1 MKSTLQAQFKEKQNA
16 QMFEPLVDKDSI
28 LRMSI
33 RQILDKNENPSKL
46 LDFIKISY
54 PQKLKREDL
63 ATLTRNCNAISQG
76 QLPLKKKNPG
86 SFNSIG
92 TLSIKKAWRGPSESI
107 PSSLIRKIEGIQVK
121 PSNCTLILEDRSIN
135 DPLKVVEDTVV
146 KDKTF
151 VTSETQKKLHW

>member
-1 MKSTLQAQFKEKQNA
+1 MSEVHLKKDEALGVQSTLQAQFKEKHNA
-16 QMFEPLVDKDSI
+16 PMFEPLVDKDSI

-33 RQILDKNENPSKL
+33 RKILDKNENPSKL

-63 ATLTRNCNAISQG
+63 TALTRNCNAISQG
-76 QLPLKKKNPG
+76 QLPQKKKDPG

-92 TLSIKKAWRGPSESI
+92 KLSIKEAWCGSSESI

-121 PSNCTLILEDRSIN
+121 PSNCTLTLEERSIS
-135 DPLKVVEDTVV
+135 D
-146 KDKTF
+146 
-151 VTSETQKKLHW
+151 H